1 MIEVGEKERNHRVH
15 REMQERLAR
24 LPQVEAVAAVETTPL
39 RVGRSQYFEIPG
51 VERVGTEWTVFMNA
65 VDPAYFP
72 LTGIPIVAGRGFVDA
87 ENTEHGRPAVI
98 VSRALA
104 HRYWPERTALGQC
117 IRVGGDEPCAEIVGI
132 AADASMWPTLADR
145 PSESLIYY
153 VPLERYRSTPGDR
166 ALLVRTTTSPS
177 GLLDLLRRQAATAAP
192 DLPHIRVTAFDDV
205 FLPALRPLRLGS
217 TVFAVFALMALVIAS
232 AGLAAVTAAGVA
244 RRTREL
250 GIRLALGAA
259 PARLVRMVL
268 LRSLAAAIVGLAAGT
283 ALSVAGERSLRSVLF
298 GIGEGD
304 YRVVALALVILAGV
318 SAVAAWLPARRAG

>member
-1 MIEVGEKERNHRVH
+1 
-15 REMQERLAR
+15 
-24 LPQVEAVAAVETTPL
+24 
-39 RVGRSQYFEIPG
+39 
-51 VERVGTEWTVFMNA
+51 
-65 VDPAYFP
+65 
-72 LTGIPIVAGRGFVDA
+72 
-87 ENTEHGRPAVI
+87 
-98 VSRALA
+98 
-104 HRYWPERTALGQC
+104 
-117 IRVGGDEPCAEIVGI
+117 VGGDDPCAEIVGI

-153 VPLERYRSTPGDR
+153 VPLDRYRSTPGDR

-192 DLPHIRVTAFDDV
+192 DLPHIQVTAFDDV

-250 GIRLALGAA
+250 GIRLALGAD

-304 YRVVALALVILAGV
+304 HRVVALALVILAGV
-318 SAVAAWLPARRAG
+318 SAVAAWLPARRAGQVDPVVALRTD